1 MLSVTSDGSKLLAML
16 AESIELVVECCL
28 DLLTGDVRELG
39 LGNERFGFGADKL
52 LFEDNNSGG
61 VGLLVF

>member
-1 MLSVTSDGSKLLAML
+1 ML

-39 LGNERFGFGADKL
+39 LGDERLSLGADKL

-61 VGLLVF
+61 VRLLVF